1 MKTRYHSV
9 VLDEEKCQGCTNCIK
24 NCPTEAIRVRG
35 GKAVILTERCI
46 DCGECIRTC
55 ENHAKKAL
63 SETLDD
69 LKNFRYRVALPAP
82 SLYGQFKQGVM
93 PRAVL
98 AALRQIGFDEVY
110 EVAAAAELTTYAVRT
125 YLEEYTRK
133 NDRKNLPLISSSCP
147 AVVRLIQ
154 VRFPGLIPR
163 IIPVEPPYVTA
174 AKMFYSERLPELGY
188 SPEEIGLFFITPCPA
203 KITEI
208 KTVAQ
213 AGYHVDGAI
222 PFLSIF
228 GKLQEQLDSGEKI
241 DVAPQSTGV
250 GIGWA
255 RAGGESVAIKWDNSL
270 SVDGIHHV
278 AALLEEIEMDKL
290 NDIDYIEAMACP
302 EGCVGGALTV
312 ENPFVARVKI
322 RKLAEAANDKELPPE
337 VSALGADLY
346 AQGFFHLRQD
356 LPAIPA
362 LQLDKDLG
370 VAIKKLE
377 QVEGLMRK
385 LPGLDCGACGSPT
398 CRSLAEDIVQENA
411 QLSDCIFI
419 LREELEELAGKLLLL
434 SQKRPPAL
442 GQTGSEKEVVKG
454 ESEGSPGEDRGTDDY
469 RGE

>member
-55 ENHAKKAL
+55 DNHAKKAL
-63 SETLDD
+63 SDTLED
-69 LKNFRYRVALPAP
+69 LKSFRYRVALPAP
-82 SLYGQFKQGVM
+82 SLYGQFKQGVL

-98 AALRQIGFDEVY
+98 GALRRIGFDEVY
-110 EVAAAAELTTYAVRT
+110 EVAAAAEFTTYAVRT
-125 YLEEYTRK
+125 YLEEYTTK

-154 VRFPGLIPR
+154 VRFPSLIPR
-163 IIPVEPPYVTA
+163 IIPIEAPYITA
-174 AKMFYSERLPELGY
+174 AKLFYSERLPELGY
-188 SPEEIGLFFITPCPA
+188 PPEEVGIFFITPCPA

-208 KTVAQ
+208 KTAPQV
-213 AGYHVDGAI
+213 GYHINGAI

-228 GKLQEQLDSGEKI
+228 GKLQEELDAGEKA
-241 DVAPQSTGV
+241 DVLPRSTGV

-255 RAGGESVAIKWDNSL
+255 RAGGESVAVKWENAM

-322 RKLAEAANDKELPPE
+322 RKLAEAADDKKLPPE
-337 VSALGADLY
+337 VSALGKKLY
-346 AQGFFHLRQD
+346 TGAFFTMKQD

-362 LQLDKDLG
+362 LQLDRDLG

-377 QVEGLMRK
+377 QVEELMKK

-398 CRSLAEDIVQENA
+398 CRALAEDIVQENA
-411 QLSDCIFI
+411 QLSDCVFI
-419 LREELEELAGKLLLL
+419 LREELEELASKLLFL

-442 GQTGSEKEVVKG
+442 GQTGSEKEVARD
-454 ESEGSPGEDRGTDDY
+454 ESQESPDGDRGPDHH
-469 RGE
+469 RQ

>member
-1 MKTRYHSV
+1 METRYHSV

-46 DCGECIRTC
+46 DCGECIRIC

-69 LKNFRYRVALPAP
+69 LKKFRYRVALPAP

-125 YLEEYTRK
+125 YLEEFTTG

-163 IIPVEPPYVTA
+163 IIPIDPPYVTA
-174 AKMFYSERLPELGY
+174 AKIFHRERLPELDF
-188 SPEEIGLFFITPCPA
+188 SPDQVGLFFITPCPA

-208 KTVAQ
+208 KTSVQ
-213 AGYHVDGAI
+213 AGYRVDGAI
-222 PFLSIF
+222 PFVSIF
-228 GKLQEQLDSGEKI
+228 GRLQEQVEAGKNSDLLPK
-241 DVAPQSTGV
+241 STGV

-255 RAGGESVAIKWDNSL
+255 RAGGESVAVKWENAL
-270 SVDGIHHV
+270 SVDGIHNV

-322 RKLAEAANDKELPPE
+322 RKLAEAANDKELLPD
-337 VSALGADLY
+337 VAALGAKLY
-346 AQGFFHLRQD
+346 SVSFFHSKQD

-362 LQLDKDLG
+362 LRLDKDLS
-370 VAIKKLE
+370 VAIKKME
-377 QVEGLMRK
+377 QVEGLMTE

-398 CRSLAEDIVQENA
+398 CRSLAEDIVQGDA
-411 QLSDCIFI
+411 QLSDCIFL
-419 LREELEELAGKLLLL
+419 LREELEDLASKLLIL

-442 GQTGSEKEVVKG
+442 GKIGNKKEVV
-454 ESEGSPGEDRGTDDY
+454 EE
-469 RGE
+469 